1 MDRASLASALNEL
14 SPGETIDLTRGELQ
28 RLLQVEVDVGD
39 CEVIDFADQNGCAI
53 SFSGAL
59 ASFVKR
65 ANHSLVY
72 CASAELRYVVGSLL
86 AAETEAP
93 ERALMQIRAIW
104 SEYRLQLSDLVQ
116 VLNSNNDCVANFS
129 VADALDH

>member
-14 SPGETIDLTRGELQ
+14 SPGETIDL
-28 RLLQVEVDVGD
+28 
-39 CEVIDFADQNGCAI
+39 I
-53 SFSGAL
+53 
-59 ASFVKR
+59 